1 MAKMNWDRVRR
12 ERNLPDYSERMD
24 QADKRLEGT
33 SELPDPMNGVG
44 ERPVPPAAPRHLRL
58 NDSADGVWRIVAGR
72 RTRVSAKRARVIDEA
87 ARLGITEAEVT
98 ARWRRQAPPKRRNL
112 SESAASTA
120 STSTKPSGPAG
131 GRDPAPPR
139 PPRNRTT
146 SFSRPGTG
154 VSPEAVARMR
164 AGAVSRGEVGSA
176 TQDEETPTNE
186 EPTWRDQGRWQAPAR
201 SGDCCPPRHHRR
213 AAASRATSQG
223 GGRPGA
229 RSSREG
235 AWNHYQGASGSP
247 GRTAQIGLIIRPER
261 SFMIGA
267 TLAGT
272 R

>member
-24 QADKRLEGT
+24 QADERLEGT

-164 AGAVSRGEVGSA
+164 AGAVSRIGEARLVRQPKTKKPQRTKNPRGGTKA
-176 TQDEETPTNE
+176 DGKRQRAVETAARRGITVE
-186 EPTWRDQGRWQAPAR
+186 QLRAERQAKAAADLELAAHAKELGITTKELRAR
-201 SGDCCPPRHHRR
+201 LAAPPR
-213 AAASRATSQG
+213 SV
-223 GGRPGA
+223 
-229 RSSREG
+229 
-235 AWNHYQGASGSP
+235 
-247 GRTAQIGLIIRPER
+247 
-261 SFMIGA
+261 
-267 TLAGT
+267 
-272 R
+272 